1 MDKQMLLNILE
12 RFPDQKLQYLG
23 VDINEFSCGRARRLL
38 QNVQNV
44 EVELIT
50 ADIQEL
56 DVEKLHPCDLI
67 IAVQTFC
74 YMTSMEKALTTAL
87 KLLKPSGIDMHAE

>member
-1 MDKQMLLNILE
+1 MDKQILLNISE

-38 QNVQNV
+38 QTVQNV

-56 DVEKLHPCDLI
+56 DVEELRPCDLV
-67 IAVQTFC
+67 IAVQALC
-74 YMTSMEKALTTAL
+74 YMTSVEKALTTAL
-87 KLLKPSGIDMHAE
+87 KLLKSSGRWTCA